1 MKEGA
6 DVDKIRKLVRLVLTL
21 SLVLSLVLG
30 ASAAVKADWDEGD
43 GYKMHWPQLPDL
55 ENGQVF
61 ESSSNDEGTAA
72 MADDF
77 LCTENGYITDI
88 HVWGSWYMDEVCD
101 DALFWIGIFSNISE
115 EDPQNPENYS
125 MPGELLWEREFGSED
140 YTRRFW
146 ASSGTID
153 YYYPVD
159 WEIWIREDC
168 SDVYQYNFFI
178 DAEDAFY
185 QEQNEIYWLSVV
197 LTYAD
202 DEEWG
207 VEDGYWW
214 GWISCLPEDKWN
226 DDGAWFPLDMPL
238 EWQEL
243 FYLYCPEGCYPT
255 EDSADLAFVITTT
268 PPPPP
273 LPVGGE
279 LFPVNKLSI
288 LAPWLTLAVLLAVGG
303 GFVIMRRRLAC

>member
-6 DVDKIRKLVRLVLTL
+6 DVDKIRKSVRLVLTL

-30 ASAAVKADWDEGD
+30 ASAAVMADWGEDD

-61 ESSSNDEGTAA
+61 ESSVNDEGTAG

-88 HVWGSWYMDEVCD
+88 HVWGSWYEDEVCD
-101 DALFWIGIFSNISE
+101 DAFFWIGIFSNISE
-115 EDPQNPENYS
+115 EDPENPEDYS

-140 YTRRFW
+140 YTRRLW
-146 ASSGTID
+146 ASSETID
-153 YYYPVD
+153 YYYPSPSD
-159 WEIWIREDC
+159 YWIRVDC
-168 SDVYQYNFFI
+168 SDVYQYNFLI
-178 DAEDAFY
+178 DAEEAFY
-185 QEQNEIYWLSVV
+185 QEQDSIYWLSVV
-197 LTYAD
+197 VTYAD
-202 DEEWG
+202 DG
-207 VEDGYWW
+207 GEDTKWW

-226 DDGAWFPLDMPL
+226 DDGAWFPIDLPF

-243 FYLYCPEGCYPT
+243 FYLYFDEVEEDWYPT

-268 PPPPP
+268 PPP
-273 LPVGGE
+273 VGGE
-279 LFPVNKLSI
+279 LFPVDKLSI
-288 LAPWLTLAVLLAVGG
+288 LAPWLTLAFVLALGG
-303 GFVIMRRRLAC
+303 GILVVRRRQAQ